1 MIPWFIFLLYNV
13 RHFLFLLYDI
23 FIFLLWYIFL
33 LLLYNVIFFLFF
45 VVDLQPETVTQFLF
59 DNPDF
64 LDSFV
69 QQHVHEDK
77 IRQWSQRKHK
87 VQGHNPVALT
97 NGENF

>member
-1 MIPWFIFLLYNV
+1 MLY
-13 RHFLFLLYDI
+13 FLF
-23 FIFLLWYIFL
+23 
-33 LLLYNVIFFLFF
+33 V

-77 IRQWSQRKHK
+77 IRQWSLRKHK
-87 VQGHNPVALT
+87 VQGHNVVALT
-97 NGENF
+97 NGENFNNLNHYGDHRFTKLKTRPMNSVYEKIITQQSGLRQ

>member
-1 MIPWFIFLLYNV
+1 M
-13 RHFLFLLYDI
+13 
-23 FIFLLWYIFL
+23 
-33 LLLYNVIFFLFF
+33 FLFF
-45 VVDLQPETVTQFLF
+45 CCGIFFIVVVQCYIILFVVVQCYIFFIVVVQCYIFVVVVVDLQPETVTQFLF